1 MLNLENSL
9 HYAVERNEFRLYYQP
24 QIDITTGEICKF
36 EALLRWQHPKFGL
49 IPLSKFIPIA
59 EETGL
64 IIPISEW
71 VLKTAC
77 AQNKMWQNILGL
89 PSVGVAVNLSA
100 KQFQQP
106 DLVETV
112 RRVLTETKLS
122 PQYLELEI
130 TESAAMQNVDF
141 STEVLTE
148 LYNMGVSI
156 SIDDFGTGYCSFN
169 YLKQFPIHCLKID
182 RSFVRDL
189 TNDTNDAAIIT
200 AMIALAHGLNFSVVA
215 EGVETKEQQNL
226 LRILEC
232 ELMQGNLFSPAVCAQ
247 EATELLLQS
256 KSRLIN
262 TSVLV
267 A

>member
-1 MLNLENSL
+1 MG
-9 HYAVERNEFRLYYQP
+9 
-24 QIDITTGEICKF
+24 I
-36 EALLRWQHPKFGL
+36 
-49 IPLSKFIPIA
+49 
-59 EETGL
+59 
-64 IIPISEW
+64 
-71 VLKTAC
+71 
-77 AQNKMWQNILGL
+77 
-89 PSVGVAVNLSA
+89 AVNLSA
-100 KQFQQP
+100 RQFQQP
-106 DLVETV
+106 DLVDTI
-112 RRVLTETKLS
+112 RCVLTETKLS

-141 STEVLTE
+141 SKEILSE
-148 LYNMGVSI
+148 LYDMGVSI

-169 YLKQFPIHCLKID
+169 YLKEFPIHCLKID

-215 EGVETKEQQNL
+215 EGVETEEQRNL

-247 EATELLLQS
+247 EATELLLKS
-256 KSRLIN
+256 KSRLIDR
-262 TSVLV
+262 SVLV